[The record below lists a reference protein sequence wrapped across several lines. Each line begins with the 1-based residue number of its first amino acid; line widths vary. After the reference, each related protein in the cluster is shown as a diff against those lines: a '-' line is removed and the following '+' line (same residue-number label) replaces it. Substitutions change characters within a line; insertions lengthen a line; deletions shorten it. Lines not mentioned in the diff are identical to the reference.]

1 MSIINEIL
9 DLFYSNNSKNTV
21 NLKFKGWSD
30 DSFMPLL
37 FKTFVLNLQ
46 PLVLEILEEVHYRR
60 KIFRPLIYRVRFIV
74 MVYMVLCR
82 NENFWYGSLQENY
95 GSLQEIQ
102 KIVVHCRNYGWVQ
115 EFWFSTGSIMIQ
127 CRNLLKI
134 LVVCRNNGLK
144 QELWF
149 CAGIKWYVN
158 KEHQKTTIG
167 LPWGLALGL
176 KYMS

>member
-102 KIVVHCRNYGWVQ
+102 KIVVHCRN
-115 EFWFSTGSIMIQ
+115 FGSPQ
-127 CRNLLKI
+127 
-134 LVVCRNNGLK
+134 VVL
-144 QELWF
+144 
-149 CAGIKWYVN
+149 
-158 KEHQKTTIG
+158 
-167 LPWGLALGL
+167 
-176 KYMS
+176 